1 MGSNAEKHGNDTI
14 TNEVKVPFSLLLK
27 LLC

>member
-1 MGSNAEKHGNDTI
+1 MGSDAEKHGNDAVA
-14 TNEVKVPFSLLLK
+14 NEAKVPFSLLLK